1 MNVRRKIVGQAS
13 WYVIVGGTTAI
24 VYVLVCTILTRQGIR
39 AGNASL
45 IGYLLVILPAY
56 FGQKLLTF
64 RSPAWH
70 RITLPRYVTLQVIG
84 NIAGFVLSERLI
96 SSGLPAWSAFIAV
109 AALVAAANFVA
120 MKYWAFHS
128 HA

>member
-1 MNVRRKIVGQAS
+1 MNAPREIIGQAV
-13 WYVIVGGTTAI
+13 WYIIIGGATALI
-24 VYVLVCTILTRQGIR
+24 YVLVCTILTQQGIR
-39 AGNASL
+39 AGIASL

-70 RITLPRYVTLQVIG
+70 RIALPRYVTLQMMG

-96 SSGLPAWSAFIAV
+96 SSGFPVWCTFTAV
-109 AALVAAANFVA
+109 AILVATMNFAA
-120 MKYWAFHS
+120 MKYWAFRR